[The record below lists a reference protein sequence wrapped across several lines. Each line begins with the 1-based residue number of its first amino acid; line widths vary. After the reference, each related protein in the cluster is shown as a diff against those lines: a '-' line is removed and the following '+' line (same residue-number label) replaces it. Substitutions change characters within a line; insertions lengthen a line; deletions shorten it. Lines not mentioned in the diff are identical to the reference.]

1 MGILTIPSFS
11 LICSMNAKKK
21 LLLLIG
27 LSMLLA
33 FLASIIV
40 RIR

>member
-1 MGILTIPSFS
+1 MG
-11 LICSMNAKKK
+11 MKKK

-27 LSMLLA
+27 LAVLLA

-40 RIR
+40 QVR